1 MGKRF
6 CSEVLGTFILVVIG
20 CGAVVVNDLHEG
32 AVTHVGISLVFGLVV
47 MAIVYALGDIS
58 GAHINPA
65 VTVGFW
71 AARRFA
77 GRDVAPYIVAQLIGA
92 TLAAVCLRGMFGV
105 HETLGSTLPA
115 GSPGQSFAL
124 EVLLTAILMF
134 VILCVSSGAKE
145 KGIMAGAAIGSVI
158 AFEALFGGPVSGA
171 SMNPA
176 RSLGPAIVSGN
187 LGEHQWVYV
196 VAPVL
201 GSLVSIAA
209 FRSVQQTED
218 VGGDPTPEAG

>member
-1 MGKRF
+1 MRKRF
-6 CSEVLGTFILVVIG
+6 CSELIGTYILVVIG
-20 CGAVVVNDLHEG
+20 CGAVVVNDLHDG
-32 AVTHVGISLVFGLVV
+32 AVTHVGIALTFGLVV
-47 MAIVYALGDIS
+47 MAVIYAVGDIS

-71 AARRFA
+71 AARRFD
-77 GRDVAPYIVAQLIGA
+77 GRDIAPYIAAQLIGA
-92 TLAAVCLRGMFGV
+92 TLAAVSLRAILGA
-105 HETLGSTLPA
+105 HPTLGATIPA
-115 GSPGQSFAL
+115 GSAGQSFAL

-145 KGIMAGAAIGSVI
+145 KGIMAGAAIGAVI

-176 RSLGPAIVSGN
+176 RSLGPAFVSGK

-196 VAPVL
+196 VAPVV
-201 GSLVSIAA
+201 GSLLSVVVFRCVSDAREVA
-209 FRSVQQTED
+209 
-218 VGGDPTPEAG
+218 GGSEVSAG